1 MLKIKVPAT
10 TANMGPGFDCIGM
23 ALQLYNT
30 LWVEEISKGLQI
42 SSLNGQSV
50 PQNESNLIYKTM
62 VDFYRR
68 IGKPLPG
75 LRLIQE
81 DYIPFTRGLG
91 SSAACIVAGL
101 LAANV
106 LSGANLSQEEILQ
119 MAGQIEGHPDNS
131 TPALLGGMTV
141 GVLDENRVKYAK
153 VDISDELAFA
163 VMIPHFHLP
172 TEKAR
177 EAVPKQISLQDSIF
191 NTSRAALLTA
201 AMIQGDWEL
210 LQVATEDRIHQ
221 PYRKAFIP
229 DMENILDHAKALGA
243 KGVFLSGAG
252 PTLIGIIKEA
262 EIEAFKCNM
271 ETYLNRLSSP
281 WELKLLKADPNGA
294 QIEIES
300 RR

>member
-42 SSLNGQSV
+42 SSLNGQSA
-50 PQNESNLIYKTM
+50 PQNESNLIYKTI
-62 VDFYRR
+62 VGFYRKM
-68 IGKPLPG
+68 GKSLPG

-81 DYIPFTRGLG
+81 DYIPFTKGLG

-106 LSGANLSQEEILQ
+106 ISGANLSQEEILQ

-141 GVLDENRVKYAK
+141 GILDENRVKYAK
-153 VDISDELAFA
+153 VNISDELIFA
-163 VMIPHFHLP
+163 VMIPNFPLP

-177 EAVPKQISLQDSIF
+177 EVVPKQISLQDSIF

-221 PYRKAFIP
+221 PYRKAFMP
-229 DMENILDHAKALGA
+229 DMESIFNKSKALGA

-252 PTLIGIIKEA
+252 PTLIGIVKEA
-262 EIEAFKCNM
+262 EVEPFKCNM
-271 ETYLNRLSSP
+271 EAYLNSLSSP
-281 WELKLLKADPNGA
+281 WELKLLKADHEGA